1 MPDTTQPRLPLAPD
15 FTPYS
20 KGPAITELAVSPD
33 TVTVSWADGL
43 SHRFNRFY
51 LRENDVEPGTVN
63 PVTRERDV
71 EIDEL
76 PEDLCPKRAWI
87 DDLGA
92 VCIEWAP
99 EADQSRHH
107 PGWLRAMAE
116 GTWRPEAG
124 IPDPVSWDSASMPAP
139 PTFDGPAVLSDDGA
153 LYDWIYALA
162 TYGLAR
168 LEDLPTETGTV
179 EQVARRI
186 GTVRASNFGFLF
198 TVESKPDPDSNA
210 YTSAALTGHTDL
222 ASREVQPGLQ
232 LLHCQENGC
241 TTGQSTMVDGFK
253 IAEVIR
259 DEDRDLFAA
268 LTDLNWLFSNRHPDS
283 DFRWSGPIV
292 ETDPQGRITEI
303 RNTSFLRANP
313 DMPDSEVPRAYRA
326 VRRFAALARDPRFVC
341 ATLFRP
347 GDCVIFNNRRML
359 HGRSAFDPSEG
370 NRRLEGCYL
379 ETDELLSRLRVLT
392 RSGHGPRP

>member
-1 MPDTTQPRLPLAPD
+1 MPDTPQPTLPLAPD
-15 FTPYS
+15 FTPYRP
-20 KGPAITELAVSPD
+20 GPALAAITCTADMVS
-33 TVTVSWADGL
+33 VIWEDGL
-43 SHRFNRFY
+43 SHAFNSYF
-51 LRENDVEPGTVN
+51 LRENEVQAGIVN
-63 PVTRERDV
+63 PVTRERDI

-76 PEDLCPKRAWI
+76 PEDLQPISAEV
-87 DDLGA
+87 DEAGA
-92 VCIEWAP
+92 LTVTWAP
-99 EADQSRHH
+99 DDHESRHH
-107 PGWLRAMAE
+107 PGWLRAIAE
-116 GTWRPEAG
+116 GRWRPNAG
-124 IPDPVSWDSASMPAP
+124 FPAPVTWDADTMPEP
-139 PTFDGPAVLSDDGA
+139 PTFNGPAVMDSDAA
-153 LYDWIYALA
+153 LYDWLHALA
-162 TYGLAR
+162 TFGLAR
-168 LEDLPTETGTV
+168 LEGLPTENGTV
-179 EQVARRI
+179 EKVARRI

-198 TVESKPDPDSNA
+198 TVESKSDPDSNA

-232 LLHCQENGC
+232 LLHCQENSC
-241 TTGQSTMVDGFK
+241 STGHSTMVDGFK

-259 DEDRDLFAA
+259 DEDPELFRA

-292 ETDPQGRITEI
+292 ETDPDGSLTEI

-326 VRRFAALARDPRFVC
+326 VRRYAALARQDRFTC

-392 RSGHGPRP
+392 RSGHGPR